1 MPWRPMATS
10 PEPSGDT
17 QVVPVAQD
25 TPAVPAVPK
34 SAAEAAVAAAQNF
47 AATLTAVVRAAMAP
61 PKAEPPTPAGLAH
74 NEARSALICKASA
87 LAPAQSKAIEEGADQ
102 AAGPQHS
109 ACSPSSEPSG
119 GRGWGRSRS
128 PDKSEAADDPLEVFH
143 RSRPEG
149 STTCRSRSAPN
160 RTRRLAQPPTRP
172 AVGGKA
178 GPGANR
184 RAALVPL
191 RLRQRTS
198 PHQQPQQQPQR
209 RRSTSRGRS
218 GSRRRNPIQLSSRAQ
233 AAAAGSRGSREE
245 PAHWRRGGP
254 RRHST
259 TPRRRGSTRRSSSHS
274 TSPLGLFHHRNDN
287 RQRTAARQ
295 GVNGA
300 CPKEKPGRAPA
311 KKLQAHGDS
320 LEKRIQTFVEQNQLD
335 NKVARIMINMNPA
348 DAEQVLD
355 EGIDPSRCR
364 NPTAVIVSRIRKIER
379 AAGRA
384 NAMRRYDHRSP
395 DDCSGSVYSRSCSAC
410 CSSSRGS
417 LDSRDESRSRSR
429 PPPRREVRHRAG
441 ARGRR

>member
-10 PEPSGDT
+10 SEPPEPSGDD
-17 QVVPVAQD
+17 VSIVPVSSAA
-25 TPAVPAVPK
+25 TALPK

-61 PKAEPPTPAGLAH
+61 PKAAEPPKPAGSTN
-74 NEARSALICKASA
+74 NEARNALICKASA
-87 LAPAQSKAIEEGADQ
+87 LAPAQSKAVEEGSRRAAAKAEADN
-102 AAGPQHS
+102 AAGPQNS

-128 PDKSEAADDPLEVFH
+128 PDNSEAADDPLEVFH
-143 RSRPEG
+143 RSRPG
-149 STTCRSRSAPN
+149 DSTTERHGRSRSAPD
-160 RTRRLAQPPTRP
+160 RSRRAAQQSSRP
-172 AVGGKA
+172 AAGGKA
-178 GPGANR
+178 GAGANR

-198 PHQQPQQQPQR
+198 PHQQPQQQQQR

-218 GSRRRNPIQLSSRAQ
+218 GSRRRNKIQLSSRAQ

-245 PAHWRRGGP
+245 PAHWRKG
-254 RRHST
+254 
-259 TPRRRGSTRRSSSHS
+259 RRGCNRRSSSRS
-274 TSPLGLFHHRNDN
+274 TSPLGLFHQRNDN
-287 RQRTAARQ
+287 RQKAAPRP
-295 GVNGA
+295 A
-300 CPKEKPGRAPA
+300 RAPGKNA
-311 KKLQAHGDS
+311 QVDGGVS

-335 NKVARIMINMNPA
+335 NKVARIMINMNPD

-379 AAGRA
+379 AAGRP
-384 NAMRRYDHRSP
+384 NAMRRYDRHSP
-395 DDCSGSVYSRSCSAC
+395 DACSRSVYSRSCSAC
-410 CSSSRGS
+410 WSSSRGS
-417 LDSRDESRSRSR
+417 LDSRDDSRSRSR

-441 ARGRR
+441 GRGRR